1 MQPSRYLF
9 KFLSFIPVLPGFT
22 MIVQRIYQLVE
33 VLELIASFFFL
44 IKKKRIQLRS
54 SNKSTK
60 KKKLHGDVLE
70 EGKELNR

>member
-33 VLELIASFFFL
+33 VLELIASFFFFL
-44 IKKKRIQLRS
+44 
-54 SNKSTK
+54 
-60 KKKLHGDVLE
+60 
-70 EGKELNR
+70 

>member
-44 IKKKRIQLRS
+44 IKRKESSFVQVIKVQRKKNYMETYLKKA
-54 SNKSTK
+54 KS
-60 KKKLHGDVLE
+60 
-70 EGKELNR
+70 